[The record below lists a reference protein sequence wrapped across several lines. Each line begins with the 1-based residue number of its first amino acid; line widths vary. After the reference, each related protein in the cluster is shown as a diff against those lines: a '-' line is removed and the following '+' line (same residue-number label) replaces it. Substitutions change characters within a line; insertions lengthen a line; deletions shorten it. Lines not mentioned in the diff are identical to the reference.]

1 MADLKALEH
10 PTLKVPYELLNKK
23 FRAAQKNV
31 DREAAHVHTSVSEL
45 EKCLKQSSTVG
56 DVTKVLD
63 GMVEKLTLLKR
74 KAEESI
80 NDEQEAAK
88 ACKRRIEHLKE
99 YENLPPGGVNQWKK
113 KRLDRMLVEYCL
125 RAGYYN
131 TAVQLA
137 RHSGIENL
145 TNIELFLV
153 SKEVEE
159 SLGRGETMKCLNWCH
174 DNKSR
179 LRRMKST
186 LEFNL
191 RQQEFIEY
199 IRNNKRLEAVKHA
212 RKYFSN
218 LDDAQ
223 MNDVQKVMG
232 LLAYPPDTELAPYK
246 ILLDPDRWQAL
257 VSQFRQENFKLYQ
270 LSHHSVFSITL
281 QAGLSALKTLQ
292 CYKEDGTSRNPNC
305 PTCNKHMNQL
315 AKDLPYAHCAQSRLI
330 CAISGQ
336 PLNENNPPMMLPNG
350 HVYGQNSLVMMAA
363 ENDSRVVCPQT
374 KEIFKFEEA
383 EKVFVM

>member
-1 MADLKALEH
+1 VKALEH

-23 FRAAQKNV
+23 FRAAQKNI
-31 DREAAHVHTSVSEL
+31 DREVSHVQSSVHEF
-45 EKCLKQSSTVG
+45 EKCLKQSSTIG

-74 KAEESI
+74 KAAESI
-80 NDEQEAAK
+80 QDETEAAK
-88 ACKRRIEHLKE
+88 VCKRRLDHLKE
-99 YENLPPGGVNQWKK
+99 YENLPAGGMILWRK

-137 RHSGIENL
+137 CHSEIEDL

-159 SLGRGETMKCLNWCH
+159 SLSQGETAKCLNWCH

-179 LRRMKST
+179 LRRLKST

-191 RQQEFIEY
+191 REQEFIEY
-199 IRNNKRLEAVKHA
+199 IRNNRRLEAVKHA
-212 RKYFSN
+212 RKYFVN
-218 LDDAQ
+218 LDESQ
-223 MNDVQKVMG
+223 MGDVQKVMG
-232 LLAYPPDTELAPYK
+232 LLAFPADTEIPPYK
-246 ILLDPDRWQAL
+246 ALLDPGRWQTL
-257 VSQFRQENFKLYQ
+257 VNQFRQENFKLYQ
-270 LSHHSVFSITL
+270 LSHHSVYSITL
-281 QAGLSALKTLQ
+281 QAGLSALKTPQ
-292 CYKEDGTSRNPNC
+292 CYKDDGTGRNANC
-305 PTCNKHMNQL
+305 PTCSTHLNHL

-330 CAISGQ
+330 CGISGE

-350 HVYGQNSLVMMAA
+350 RVFGHNMAT
-363 ENDSRVVCPQT
+363 ENDNRVVCPHT
-374 KEIFKFEEA
+374 KEIFKLDEA
-383 EKVFVM
+383 ERVFVM